1 MRAIP
6 WDQRIARVLVRPLAR
21 TGLTPNQMTSVTLVL
36 ALAGAGSFAQGESW
50 AMNLGA
56 GLFVLARFLDH
67 FDGELARLTGTSS
80 RFGYH
85 YDYIAGALSYT
96 ALFLGLGIGL
106 RGASHWG
113 WDLGDWPIV
122 LGLAGAA
129 AALISVFLNL
139 RIDREQGGEE
149 DGKAVG
155 YPGIAGF
162 ELEDGIYLIV
172 PATWLGLIAPFFV
185 LAGLGATIYCL
196 WTLLTLRRLRRGG
209 STG

>member
-6 WDQRIARVLVRPLAR
+6 WAERIARVLVRPLAR

-80 RFGYH
+80 RFGYY
-85 YDYIAGALSYT
+85 YDYVAGALSYT

-106 RGASHWG
+106 RGASLWG
-113 WDLGDWPIV
+113 WDLGVWPIV

-129 AALISVFLNL
+129 AALVSMFLNL
-139 RIDREQGGEE
+139 RIDREQGGKE
-149 DGKAVG
+149 DGMAVG

-162 ELEDGIYLIV
+162 ELEDGIYLI
-172 PATWLGLIAPFFV
+172 APV
-185 LAGLGATIYCL
+185 
-196 WTLLTLRRLRRGG
+196 RGYDRALHGSDPG
-209 STG
+209 STNWS